1 MSQNSQKVFNY
12 LQENHPEPEVF
23 GDFDFFNEQIKDP
36 KKAEKVRTYLNNEE
50 LFGDSASFYNDIN
63 SEDIEPEEVLSVD
76 SNFTVTTVEDS
87 NQILQN
93 ELNNPG
99 SSSAVFEQIINPDY
113 EINQK
118 IDSSDHGY
126 FQINDKV
133 WNDTSMSMFGKPV
146 ADLSNVEN
154 IELASFIEKEDPR
167 SWNNWVAFNKGR
179 HKQFEGLTDEQITN
193 KYNVPT
199 DVIGYI
205 NQSFDNPKLAKQVM
219 LAESAG
225 DSLAKNIN
233 YTPQK
238 ENEQTI
244 PEPIKQQSQQI
255 TKELEAS
262 VAPKKPP
269 PYMTNVMVQK
279 LGEQKVDVSS
289 PITATSFGPWL
300 QTNSEKL
307 LRYATRLDNPGW
319 NRKEYQNAKEFTE
332 LSVNVMSHLA
342 EMPGVIVDI
351 PSAFASSPVETTVGL
366 LKFIPEE
373 FNNLVIAS
381 NVLDV
386 LNPFLGLIGKE
397 YSKEELSQ
405 MRANAQKHIY
415 DTGGVYTYFAAAG
428 LKHAGKKNSKIIEKN
443 KEFSDIIDLA
453 NDKPVSGKVTP
464 EMNKA
469 VEVLKENSDL
479 KQKAEVVKNNELL
492 TDYLEQWEIENK
504 TQKAEVRAEQLELG
518 LDVGTKNVGPLKPAK
533 KPIKVGKKKEIFD
546 PPRNPDGTIK
556 ADNFFERVF
565 NETSGLQGKIIKS
578 ENGHNVKVLKETT
591 KSFAVE
597 ILDGPNKG
605 LKKTIHKRNMGARG
619 ETPIITIQKG
629 KNILDNIELK
639 EPVKPTKTTPE
650 QVKQLI
656 EIKKQSKKNKSTEI
670 DLDRDMPSPQVS
682 LSVRKNK
689 IKKEAKKIEEK
700 VAEVSK
706 KIKQDKIKAEKIK
719 SKEIPTEPVEQ
730 IKLTKSSDLNIG
742 KNIEPIKGES
752 AKRFKTKEKLDNY
765 IETKLGE
772 YVGQNVIARY
782 GELDKGGFVV
792 KIFKKTKEQPL
803 PVTATKRP
811 GAKITKDIPD
821 EMVAKMRDP
830 KGPAGETGRRIQNN
844 DLLIEKYK
852 EEISELGRNT
862 SSMLAELEIL
872 QKQVLETGVESPR
885 IQLIKNSIDATNK
898 LINKSQNQLREI
910 TPTKELLKSVSKNIL
925 KRTSKG
931 AVGRNVG
938 KSTKEKAKQRIEN
951 QKLVNEIMT
960 IWERGETGLKMTKN
974 NLINY
979 LRELG
984 ADKVII
990 KHVNENFKELYDT
1003 ATIQSA
1009 KTVANEIAKETPLS
1023 PGEVVPTRT
1032 ARRGKEEYIDNI
1044 RVDIISGTKPNDV
1057 KIAMV
1062 DLLEVISE
1070 NIGGEASV
1078 KAKGTR
1084 GLDVIKRGSNEQ
1096 KVYAQIINELQT
1108 GKLSIESLPEKQS
1121 ASINLTYH
1129 LLEQYAKTK
1138 NPAVREILIES
1149 LLMSK
1154 AYISE
1159 PARALRNLKDL
1170 KAEGIRD
1177 WKQFEQ
1183 FFNNDAT
1190 LIDILR
1196 DVYNNKEVKRSRLF
1210 KVAEW
1215 ARNAKLATG
1224 SSLVRSVAGNAFAS
1238 VDAYARMPFEFGLDY
1253 AIRKTSG
1260 ALYELSNGYWG
1271 NLSPNQ
1277 ITALELGAQVTG
1289 YTKGFKKTGNLL
1301 YDMFLENDVAL
1312 RESPFFRR
1320 EGFTN
1325 KDIKGAKG
1333 VVVRTPQ
1340 RLQGMIDI
1348 MYRVPMTNAYMHRYS
1363 VRQAIKEGKKT
1374 QTEIL
1379 QRANEIMEMQELSPE
1394 LLEQAIKDGEYVTFQ
1409 RELGEVGKFV
1419 NKLRTGN
1426 TRMSALTQ
1434 IMVPFFNTAG
1444 NLFKYTVE
1452 HTPLNVFTKNFRQG
1466 FVEAFSKEG
1475 AGSRKLATESSKM
1488 VTGLGTLYL
1497 LNEFLVE
1504 NMKGN
1509 ISGDWSNISP
1519 EERNMRTVMGQ
1530 QEYSI
1535 EFPDGSTVSYRGF
1548 EPVSTYITMI
1558 EALQRSDKE
1567 AYKNQ
1572 TSIEKTG
1579 ETVYNVTKEVA
1590 KQFLENPFLAGT
1602 GDLFKVLNGRR
1613 DFLDYGFNQ
1622 MAGALVPGSYRQW
1635 LSVVDPVRRKRLK
1648 LVERNENIDIID
1660 VLESQAE
1667 NVLPWFIE
1675 GSNMEALDP
1684 FGNEIPKPDPVGGLL
1699 AWRQTQRLDDPV
1711 YAEIQKIYFDNKKG
1725 FKSASAFFTSSDLA
1739 KIKLTPGEH
1748 QALIKVS
1755 GQNLYNFVDNAIK
1768 VDEWSNMSDA
1778 AKRQIINSVKEKYV
1792 TTYREIMF
1800 SKDLSVPA
1808 QIMKVKELKG
1818 DFETPEDKE
1827 EYLKQMR
1834 SDTGIKISGPLKPQK
1849 EYQDLLD
1856 SLSTIYNQ

>member
-1 MSQNSQKVFNY
+1 MSKNNQILYDY
-12 LQENHPEPEVF
+12 LNENTDFQF
-23 GDFDFFNEQIKDP
+23 GTFDEFNEKLKEPKD
-36 KKAEKVRTYLNNEE
+36 AEELRTYLNENTEYD
-50 LFGDSASFYNDIN
+50 FGDSATFYNKVN
-63 SEDIEPEEVLSVD
+63 TEDIEPEEVLNVD
-76 SNFTVTTVEDS
+76 SDFTLTTVEDS
-87 NQILQN
+87 NQILKN
-93 ELNNPG
+93 EIDNPG
-99 SSSAVFEQIINPDY
+99 SSDAVFKQITSPTF
-113 EINQK
+113 ETGQK
-118 IDSSDHGY
+118 VDSSDYGL
-126 FQINDKV
+126 FQINDKT
-133 WNDTSMSMFGKPV
+133 WNETSNSMFGKPV
-146 ADLSNVEN
+146 GDLNDIEN
-154 IELASFIEKEDPR
+154 IELASFIAREDPR
-167 SWNNWVAFNKGR
+167 SWNNWVAFNKGN
-179 HKQFEGLTDEQITN
+179 HKQFRELTDEQISET
-193 KYNVPT
+193 YNIPL
-199 DVIGYI
+199 DLIEYI
-205 NQSFDNPKLAKQVM
+205 NQSFDNPALAKQVM
-219 LAESAG
+219 LAESGGKSTAV
-225 DSLAKNIN
+225 NVN
-233 YTPQK
+233 YTPQ
-238 ENEQTI
+238 EDGQETI
-244 PEPIKQQSQQI
+244 SDTTKQESKQF
-255 TKELEAS
+255 TDEFEAS
-262 VAPKKPP
+262 IAPKKPP
-269 PYMTNVMVQK
+269 PYMTSVMVQQ
-279 LGEQKVDVSS
+279 LGEQGIDVAS
-289 PITATSFGPWL
+289 PITGTSFGPWL
-300 QTNSEKL
+300 QKNSEKL
-307 LRYATRLDNPGW
+307 LRYVFQLDNPGW
-319 NRKEYQNAKEFTE
+319 NTKEFQNAKEFTE

-342 EMPGVIVDI
+342 EMPGVVIDI
-351 PSAFASSPVETTVGL
+351 PSAFAASPVETTVGL

-386 LNPFLGLIGKE
+386 LNPFLGLVGKE
-397 YSKEELSQ
+397 YSQEELNQ

-453 NDKPVSGKVTP
+453 NDKPVSGNVTP

-469 VEVLKENSDL
+469 VEVLKKNSDL
-479 KQKAEVVKNNELL
+479 KQTADLIKNNELL
-492 TDYLEQWEIENK
+492 TDYLKEWEIENR
-504 TQKAEVRAEQLELG
+504 TQKAEVRAEQLELN
-518 LDVGTKNVGPLKPAK
+518 LDVGTKDVGPLKPAK
-533 KPIKVGKKKEIFD
+533 PLSELQARKKETQKLKAEAKKKK
-546 PPRNPDGTIK
+546 TQ
-556 ADNFFERVF
+556 
-565 NETSGLQGKIIKS
+565 ET
-578 ENGHNVKVLKETT
+578 
-591 KSFAVE
+591 
-597 ILDGPNKG
+597 
-605 LKKTIHKRNMGARG
+605 
-619 ETPIITIQKG
+619 
-629 KNILDNIELK
+629 
-639 EPVKPTKTTPE
+639 
-650 QVKQLI
+650 
-656 EIKKQSKKNKSTEI
+656 KSTEI
-670 DLDRDMPSPQVS
+670 DLDRDMPSPEGS
-682 LSVRKNK
+682 LSVKKNK

-706 KIKQDKIKAEKIK
+706 KIKQDKIKAEKTK
-719 SKEIPTEPVEQ
+719 PKDVATEPVEQ

-752 AKRFKTKEKLDNY
+752 ARRFKTKEKLDNY

-811 GAKITKDIPD
+811 GVKITKDIPD
-821 EMVAKMRDP
+821 EVVTKMRDP

-862 SSMLAELEIL
+862 SSMLAELETL

-898 LINKSQNQLREI
+898 LINKSQNQLRQI

-925 KRTSKG
+925 KRTAKG

-979 LRELG
+979 LKELG

-1070 NIGGEASV
+1070 NVGGEASA

-1084 GLDVIKRGSNEQ
+1084 GLDAIKRGSNEQ

-1108 GKLSIESLPEKQS
+1108 GRLSIESLPEKQS

-1129 LLEQYAKTK
+1129 LLEQYARTQ
-1138 NPAVREILIES
+1138 NPALREVLIES

-1183 FFNNDAT
+1183 FFNNDAA

-1210 KVAEW
+1210 KLAEW

-1224 SSLVRSVAGNAFAS
+1224 SSLVRSVAGNAFAT

-1260 ALYELSNGYWG
+1260 ALYELTNGYWG

-1289 YTKGFKKTGNLL
+1289 YTKGFRKTGNLL

-1325 KDIKGAKG
+1325 KDIKGLKG
-1333 VVVRTPQ
+1333 KVIRTPQ

-1348 MYRVPMTNAYMHRYS
+1348 MYRVPMTNAYMHRYA
-1363 VRQAIKEGKKT
+1363 VRQAIKEGRKT

-1426 TRMSALTQ
+1426 TRMNALTQ

-1466 FVEAFSKEG
+1466 FVEAFSREG

-1504 NMKGN
+1504 NMKGT
-1509 ISGDWSNISP
+1509 ISGDWSNLSP

-1548 EPVSTYITMI
+1548 EPISTYITMI
-1558 EALQRSDKE
+1558 EALQRSNKE
-1567 AYKNQ
+1567 AYENQ
-1572 TSIEKTG
+1572 TSIERIG

-1635 LSVVDPVRRKRLK
+1635 LSVVDPVRRRRLK

-1667 NVLPWFIE
+1667 NVLPWFVE
-1675 GSNMEALDP
+1675 GSNMPALDP

-1699 AWRQTQRLDDPV
+1699 AWRQTQRLNDPV
-1711 YAEIQKIYFDNKKG
+1711 YAEIQKIYFDNKRG

-1739 KIKLTPGEH
+1739 TIKLTPGEH
-1748 QALIKVS
+1748 QALIKIS
-1755 GQNLYNFVDNAIK
+1755 GQNLYNFIDNAIK
-1768 VDEWSNMSDA
+1768 VDEWSNMTDA
-1778 AKRQIINSVKEKYV
+1778 VKRKIINSVKEKYV

-1800 SKDLSVPA
+1800 SGDLSVPA
-1808 QIMKVKELKG
+1808 QIMKAKELKG
-1818 DFETPEDKE
+1818 DFETPEDRE

-1834 SDTGIKISGPLKPQK
+1834 RDVGSKNIGPLKPQK

-1856 SLSTIYNQ
+1856 SLSAIYNQ

>member
-1 MSQNSQKVFNY
+1 MSKNNQILYDYLNENTDFQFGTFDEFNEKLKEPKDAEALRNY
-12 LQENHPEPEVF
+12 LNKNTE
-23 GDFDFFNEQIKDP
+23 FD
-36 KKAEKVRTYLNNEE
+36 
-50 LFGDSASFYNDIN
+50 FGDSATFYNKVN
-63 SEDIEPEEVLSVD
+63 TEDIEPEEVLSVNSD
-76 SNFTVTTVEDS
+76 FTLTTVEDS
-87 NQILQN
+87 SQILKN
-93 ELNNPG
+93 EIDNPG
-99 SSSAVFEQIINPDY
+99 SSDAVFKQITSPTF
-113 EINQK
+113 ETGQK
-118 IDSSDHGY
+118 VDSSDYGL
-126 FQINDKV
+126 FQINDKT
-133 WNDTSMSMFGKPV
+133 WNETSNSMFGKPV
-146 ADLSNVEN
+146 GDLNDIEN
-154 IELASFIEKEDPR
+154 IELASFIAREDPR
-167 SWNNWVAFNKGR
+167 SWNNWIAFNKGN
-179 HKQFEGLTDEQITN
+179 HKQFKELTDEQISET
-193 KYNVPT
+193 YNIPL
-199 DVIGYI
+199 DVIDYI
-205 NQSFDNPKLAKQVM
+205 NQSFDNPALAKQVM
-219 LAESAG
+219 LAESGGKSTAV
-225 DSLAKNIN
+225 NVN
-233 YTPQK
+233 YTPQ
-238 ENEQTI
+238 EEGQETI
-244 PEPIKQQSQQI
+244 SDTTKQESKQF
-255 TKELEAS
+255 TDEFEAS

-279 LGEQKVDVSS
+279 LGEQGIDVAS
-289 PITATSFGPWL
+289 PITGTSLGPALQQYVEKGMRYVFDIEELAT
-300 QTNSEKL
+300 
-307 LRYATRLDNPGW
+307 NPEDRTTL
-319 NRKEYQNAKEFTE
+319 NEIAN
-332 LSVNVMSHLA
+332 LSVNIVSHIA
-342 EMPGVIVDI
+342 EMPGVVVDI
-351 PSAFASSPVETTVGL
+351 PSAFAASPFETTVGL

-386 LNPFLGLIGKE
+386 LNPFLGLVGKE
-397 YSKEELSQ
+397 YSREELNQ

-469 VEVLKENSDL
+469 VEVLKKNSDL
-479 KQKAEVVKNNELL
+479 KQKAEIVKNNELL
-492 TDYLEQWEIENK
+492 TDYLEQWEIENR
-504 TQKAEVRAEQLELG
+504 TQKAEVRAEQLELN
-518 LDVGTKNVGPLKPAK
+518 LDVGTKNVGPLKPVK
-533 KPIKVGKKKEIFD
+533 KPK
-546 PPRNPDGTIK
+546 
-556 ADNFFERVF
+556 
-565 NETSGLQGKIIKS
+565 Q
-578 ENGHNVKVLKETT
+578 
-591 KSFAVE
+591 
-597 ILDGPNKG
+597 
-605 LKKTIHKRNMGARG
+605 KT
-619 ETPIITIQKG
+619 
-629 KNILDNIELK
+629 
-639 EPVKPTKTTPE
+639 
-650 QVKQLI
+650 
-656 EIKKQSKKNKSTEI
+656 KSTEI
-670 DLDRDMPSPQVS
+670 DLDRDMPSPESS
-682 LSVRKNK
+682 LSVKKNK

-706 KIKQDKIKAEKIK
+706 KIKQDKVKAEKTK
-719 SKEIPTEPVEQ
+719 PKEVATEPVEQ

-752 AKRFKTKEKLDNY
+752 ARRFKTKEKLDNY

-811 GAKITKDIPD
+811 GVKITKDIPD
-821 EMVAKMRDP
+821 EVVTKMRDP

-862 SSMLAELEIL
+862 SSMLAELETL

-885 IQLIKNSIDATNK
+885 IQLIKNSIDTTNK
-898 LINKSQNQLREI
+898 LINKSQNQLRQI

-925 KRTSKG
+925 KRTAKG

-979 LRELG
+979 LKELG

-1070 NIGGEASV
+1070 NVGGEASA

-1108 GKLSIESLPEKQS
+1108 GRLSIESLPEKQS

-1129 LLEQYAKTK
+1129 LLEQYARTQ

-1183 FFNNDAT
+1183 FFNNDAA

-1210 KVAEW
+1210 KLAEW

-1224 SSLVRSVAGNAFAS
+1224 SSLVRSVAGNAFAT

-1260 ALYELSNGYWG
+1260 ALYELTNGYWG

-1289 YTKGFKKTGNLL
+1289 YTKGFRKTGNLL

-1312 RESPFFRR
+1312 KESPFFRR

-1325 KDIKGAKG
+1325 KDIKGLKG
-1333 VVVRTPQ
+1333 KVIRTPQ

-1348 MYRVPMTNAYMHRYS
+1348 MYRVPMTNAYMHRYA
-1363 VRQAIKEGKKT
+1363 VRQAIKEGRKT

-1426 TRMSALTQ
+1426 TRMNALTQ

-1466 FVEAFSKEG
+1466 FVEAFSREG

-1509 ISGDWSNISP
+1509 ISGDWSNLSP

-1567 AYKNQ
+1567 AYENQ
-1572 TSIEKTG
+1572 TSIERTG

-1635 LSVVDPVRRKRLK
+1635 LSVVDPVRRRRLK

-1667 NVLPWFIE
+1667 NVLPWFVE
-1675 GSNMEALDP
+1675 GSNMPALDP

-1699 AWRQTQRLDDPV
+1699 AWRQTQRLNDPV
-1711 YAEIQKIYFDNKKG
+1711 YAEIQKIYFDNKRG

-1739 KIKLTPGEH
+1739 TIKLTPGEH
-1748 QALIKVS
+1748 QALIKIS
-1755 GQNLYNFVDNAIK
+1755 GQNLYNFIDNAIK

-1778 AKRQIINSVKEKYV
+1778 AKGQIINSVKEKYV

-1800 SKDLSVPA
+1800 SEDLSVPA

-1818 DFETPEDKE
+1818 DFETPEDRE

-1834 SDTGIKISGPLKPQK
+1834 SDIGSRNIGPLKPQK

>member
-12 LQENHPEPEVF
+12 LQENHPDPEVF

-63 SEDIEPEEVLSVD
+63 AEDIEPEEVLSVD
-76 SNFTVTTVEDS
+76 SDFTLTTVEDS
-87 NQILQN
+87 NQILKN
-93 ELNNPG
+93 EIDNPG
-99 SSSAVFEQIINPDY
+99 SSDAVLKQITSPTFETG
-113 EINQK
+113 QK
-118 IDSSDHGY
+118 VDSSDYGL
-126 FQINDKV
+126 FQINDKT
-133 WNDTSMSMFGKPV
+133 WNETSNSMFGKPV
-146 ADLSNVEN
+146 GDLNDIEN
-154 IELASFIEKEDPR
+154 IELASFIAREDPR
-167 SWNNWVAFNKGR
+167 SWNNWVAFNKGN
-179 HKQFEGLTDEQITN
+179 HKQFKELTDEQISET
-193 KYNVPT
+193 YNIPL
-199 DVIGYI
+199 DVIDYI
-205 NQSFDNPKLAKQVM
+205 NQSFDNPALAKQVM
-219 LAESAG
+219 LAESGGKSTAV
-225 DSLAKNIN
+225 NVN
-233 YTPQK
+233 YTPQ
-238 ENEQTI
+238 EEGQETI
-244 PEPIKQQSQQI
+244 SDTTKQESKQF
-255 TKELEAS
+255 TDEFEAS

-279 LGEQKVDVSS
+279 LGEQGIDIAS
-289 PITATSFGPWL
+289 PITGTSLGPALQQYTEKAMRYVFDIEELAT
-300 QTNSEKL
+300 
-307 LRYATRLDNPGW
+307 NPEDRTTL
-319 NRKEYQNAKEFTE
+319 NEIAN
-332 LSVNVMSHLA
+332 LSVNIVSHIA
-342 EMPGVIVDI
+342 EMPGVVADM
-351 PSAFASSPVETTVGL
+351 PSAFAASPLETTVGL
-366 LKFIPEE
+366 LKFMPEE
-373 FNNLVIAS
+373 FNNFVIAA

-386 LNPFLGLIGKE
+386 INPFLGLVGKE
-397 YSKEELSQ
+397 FSREELNQ
-405 MRANAQKHIY
+405 MRANAQKHIF

-469 VEVLKENSDL
+469 VEVLKKNSDL
-479 KQKAEVVKNNELL
+479 KQKAEIVKNNELL
-492 TDYLEQWEIENK
+492 TDYLEQWEIENR
-504 TQKAEVRAEQLELG
+504 TQKAEVRAEQLELN
-518 LDVGTKNVGPLKPAK
+518 LDVGTKNVGPLKPVK
-533 KPIKVGKKKEIFD
+533 KPK
-546 PPRNPDGTIK
+546 
-556 ADNFFERVF
+556 
-565 NETSGLQGKIIKS
+565 Q
-578 ENGHNVKVLKETT
+578 
-591 KSFAVE
+591 
-597 ILDGPNKG
+597 
-605 LKKTIHKRNMGARG
+605 KT
-619 ETPIITIQKG
+619 
-629 KNILDNIELK
+629 
-639 EPVKPTKTTPE
+639 
-650 QVKQLI
+650 
-656 EIKKQSKKNKSTEI
+656 KSTEI
-670 DLDRDMPSPQVS
+670 DLDRDMPSPESS
-682 LSVRKNK
+682 LSVKKNK
-689 IKKEAKKIEEK
+689 IKKEAKKIEKK

-706 KIKQDKIKAEKIK
+706 KIKQDKVKAEKTK
-719 SKEIPTEPVEQ
+719 PKEVATEPVEQ

-752 AKRFKTKEKLDNY
+752 ARRFKTKEKLDNY

-811 GAKITKDIPD
+811 GVKITKDIPD
-821 EMVAKMRDP
+821 EVVTKMRDP

-862 SSMLAELEIL
+862 SSMLAELETL

-898 LINKSQNQLREI
+898 LINKSQNQLRQI

-925 KRTSKG
+925 KRTAKG

-979 LRELG
+979 LKELG

-1009 KTVANEIAKETPLS
+1009 KIAANEIAKETPLS

-1032 ARRGKEEYIDNI
+1032 ARRGKEEYINNI
-1044 RVDIISGTKPNDV
+1044 RVETISGDKTNDV
-1057 KIAMV
+1057 RVSMV
-1062 DLLEVISE
+1062 DLLEVTAE
-1070 NIGGEASV
+1070 NVGGELSS

-1084 GLDVIKRGSNEQ
+1084 GVDVIKRGSKEQ
-1096 KVYAQIINELQT
+1096 DVMASVINELET
-1108 GKLSIESLPEKQS
+1108 GKLSVDALPEKMAAS
-1121 ASINLTYH
+1121 ANLTYS
-1129 LLEQYAKTK
+1129 LLVEYAKTK
-1138 NPAVREILIES
+1138 NPAIRQSLIES
-1149 LLMSK
+1149 LLMTN

-1159 PARALRNLKDL
+1159 PARATRFLRDL

-1177 WKQFEQ
+1177 WKQYEK
-1183 FFNNDAT
+1183 FFNNDGT
-1190 LIDILR
+1190 LVELMR
-1196 DVYNNKEVKRSRLF
+1196 KVYENKEVKRSRLF
-1210 KVAEW
+1210 KLAEW

-1224 SSLVRSVAGNAFAS
+1224 SSLVRSVAGNAFAT
-1238 VDAYARMPFEFGLDY
+1238 VDAYARMPFEYGLDY

-1260 ALYELSNGYWG
+1260 ALYELTNGYWG

-1289 YTKGFKKTGNLL
+1289 YTKGFRKTGNLL

-1325 KDIKGAKG
+1325 KDIKGLKG
-1333 VVVRTPQ
+1333 KVIRTPQ

-1348 MYRVPMTNAYMHRYS
+1348 MYRVPMTNAYMHRYA
-1363 VRQAIKEGKKT
+1363 VRQAIKEGRKT

-1426 TRMSALTQ
+1426 TRMNALTQ

-1444 NLFKYTVE
+1444 NLFKYTLE
-1452 HTPLNVFTKNFRQG
+1452 HTPLNVVSKNFIQG
-1466 FVEAFSKEG
+1466 FVEAFSREG
-1475 AGSRKLATESSKM
+1475 AGSRKLATESSKI

-1504 NMKGN
+1504 NMKGT
-1509 ISGDWSNISP
+1509 ISGDWSNLSP

-1558 EALQRSDKE
+1558 EALQRSDKK
-1567 AYKNQ
+1567 AYENQ
-1572 TSIEKTG
+1572 SSIERAG
-1579 ETVYNVTKEVA
+1579 EVVYNVTKEVA

-1635 LSVVDPVRRKRLK
+1635 LSVVDPVRRRRLK
-1648 LVERNENIDIID
+1648 LVERNENIDLID

-1675 GSNMEALDP
+1675 GSNMKALDP

-1699 AWRQTQRLDDPV
+1699 AWRQTQRLNDPV

-1739 KIKLTPGEH
+1739 TIKLTPGEH
-1748 QALIKVS
+1748 QALIKIS
-1755 GQNLYNFVDNAIK
+1755 GQNLYNFIDNAMK

-1778 AKRQIINSVKEKYV
+1778 VKRQIINSVKEKYV

-1800 SKDLSVPA
+1800 SGDLSVPA

-1834 SDTGIKISGPLKPQK
+1834 RDVGSRNIGPLKPQK

>member
-1 MSQNSQKVFNY
+1 MSKNNQILYDY
-12 LQENHPEPEVF
+12 LNENTDFQF
-23 GDFDFFNEQIKDP
+23 GTFDEFNEKLKEPKD
-36 KKAEKVRTYLNNEE
+36 AEALRTYLNKNTEFD
-50 LFGDSASFYNDIN
+50 FGDSATFYNKVN
-63 SEDIEPEEVLSVD
+63 TEDIEPEEVLNVD
-76 SNFTVTTVEDS
+76 SDFTLTTVEDS
-87 NQILQN
+87 NQILKN
-93 ELNNPG
+93 EIDNPG
-99 SSSAVFEQIINPDY
+99 SSDAVLKQITSPTFEAG
-113 EINQK
+113 QK
-118 IDSSDHGY
+118 VDSSDYGL
-126 FQINDKV
+126 FQINDKT
-133 WNDTSMSMFGKPV
+133 WNKTSNSMFGKPV
-146 ADLSNVEN
+146 GDLNDIEN
-154 IELASFIEKEDPR
+154 IELASFIAREDPR
-167 SWNNWVAFNKGR
+167 SWNNWVAYNKGN
-179 HKQFEGLTDEQITN
+179 HKQFKEFTDEQISET
-193 KYNVPT
+193 YNIPL
-199 DVIGYI
+199 DVIDYI
-205 NQSFDNPKLAKQVM
+205 NQSFDNPALAKQVM
-219 LAESAG
+219 LAESGGKSTAV
-225 DSLAKNIN
+225 NVN
-233 YTPQK
+233 YTPQ
-238 ENEQTI
+238 EEGQETI
-244 PEPIKQQSQQI
+244 SDTTKQESRQF
-255 TKELEAS
+255 TDEFEAS

-279 LGEQKVDVSS
+279 LGEQGIDIAS
-289 PITATSFGPWL
+289 PITGTSLGPALQQYTEKAMRYVFDIEELAT
-300 QTNSEKL
+300 
-307 LRYATRLDNPGW
+307 NPEDRTTL
-319 NRKEYQNAKEFTE
+319 NEIAN
-332 LSVNVMSHLA
+332 LSVNIVSHIA
-342 EMPGVIVDI
+342 EMPGVVADM
-351 PSAFASSPVETTVGL
+351 PSAFAASPLETTVGL
-366 LKFIPEE
+366 LKFMPEE
-373 FNNLVIAS
+373 FNNFVIAA

-386 LNPFLGLIGKE
+386 INPFLGLVGKE
-397 YSKEELSQ
+397 FSREELNQ
-405 MRANAQKHIY
+405 MRANAQKHIF

-469 VEVLKENSDL
+469 VEVLKKNSDL
-479 KQKAEVVKNNELL
+479 KQKAEIVKNNELL
-492 TDYLEQWEIENK
+492 TDYLEQWEIENR

-518 LDVGTKNVGPLKPAK
+518 LDVGTKDVGPLKPVK
-533 KPIKVGKKKEIFD
+533 KSTKVEKPVKKDVSVE
-546 PPRNPDGTIK
+546 PELPRKPDGTI
-556 ADNFFERVF
+556 AERDFFGQVM
-565 NETSGLQGKIIKS
+565 NDVAGLEGKVVKSDGGASVKIIK
-578 ENGHNVKVLKETT
+578 ETS

-605 LKKTIHKRNMGARG
+605 LKKTVQKRFMGARG
-619 ETPIITIQKG
+619 LNPIITIKKG
-629 KNILDNIELK
+629 RDILDSIELK
-639 EPVKPTKTTPE
+639 QPVKPKQKT
-650 QVKQLI
+650 
-656 EIKKQSKKNKSTEI
+656 KSTEI
-670 DLDRDMPSPQVS
+670 DLDRDMPSPESS
-682 LSVRKNK
+682 LSVKKNK

-706 KIKQDKIKAEKIK
+706 KIKQDKVKAEKTK
-719 SKEIPTEPVEQ
+719 PKEVATEPVEQ

-752 AKRFKTKEKLDNY
+752 ARRFKTKEKLDNY

-811 GAKITKDIPD
+811 GVKITKDIPD
-821 EMVAKMRDP
+821 EVVTKMRDP

-862 SSMLAELEIL
+862 SSMLAELETL

-885 IQLIKNSIDATNK
+885 IQIIKNSIDATNK
-898 LINKSQNQLREI
+898 LINKSQNQLRQI

-925 KRTSKG
+925 KRTAKG

-979 LRELG
+979 LKELG

-1009 KTVANEIAKETPLS
+1009 KIAANEIATEIPLS

-1044 RVDIISGTKPNDV
+1044 RVDIISGTKRNDV

-1070 NIGGEASV
+1070 NVGGEASA

-1084 GLDVIKRGSNEQ
+1084 GLDAIKRGSNEQ

-1108 GKLSIESLPEKQS
+1108 GRLSIESLPEKQS

-1129 LLEQYAKTK
+1129 LLEQYARTK

-1183 FFNNDAT
+1183 FFNNDAA

-1210 KVAEW
+1210 KLAEW

-1224 SSLVRSVAGNAFAS
+1224 SSLVRSVAGNAFAT

-1260 ALYELSNGYWG
+1260 ALYELTNGYWG

-1289 YTKGFKKTGNLL
+1289 YTKGFRKTGNLL

-1325 KDIKGAKG
+1325 KDIKGLKG
-1333 VVVRTPQ
+1333 KVIRTPQ

-1348 MYRVPMTNAYMHRYS
+1348 MYRVPMTNAYMHRYA
-1363 VRQAIKEGKKT
+1363 VRQAIKEGRKT

-1426 TRMSALTQ
+1426 TRMNALTQ

-1466 FVEAFSKEG
+1466 FVEAFSREG

-1504 NMKGN
+1504 NMKGT
-1509 ISGDWSNISP
+1509 ISGDWSNLSP

-1567 AYKNQ
+1567 AYENQ
-1572 TSIEKTG
+1572 TSIERTG

-1635 LSVVDPVRRKRLK
+1635 LSVVDPVRRRRLK

-1667 NVLPWFIE
+1667 NVLPWFVE
-1675 GSNMEALDP
+1675 GSNMSALDP

-1699 AWRQTQRLDDPV
+1699 AWRQTQRLNDPV

-1739 KIKLTPGEH
+1739 TIKLTPGEH
-1748 QALIKVS
+1748 QALIKIS
-1755 GQNLYNFVDNAIK
+1755 GQNLYNFIDNAIK

-1778 AKRQIINSVKEKYV
+1778 FKRKIINSVKEKYV

-1800 SKDLSVPA
+1800 SEDLSVPA
-1808 QIMKVKELKG
+1808 EIMKVKELKG
-1818 DFETPEDKE
+1818 DFETPEDRE

-1834 SDTGIKISGPLKPQK
+1834 RDVGSKNIGPLKPQK